1 MAISIVLFVVLGSVL
16 EGIPVI
22 VLFGPLLF
30 PMAHQVGIHEVHYAM
45 VAILAMGVGLFA
57 PPFGVGYYVACAIG
71 RCNPDDG
78 MRHIW
83 RYLAALMV
91 GLRSSPRCPG
101 FPSASCEEHD
111 KEDNEHAHDQTVLLE
126 RLWRSAAPLLPRY
139 ARAAEFSWKF
149 AHTAPLAFPLHIRLA
164 EAAEQIGKDSNGR
177 MELQIFP
184 DAQLGGDNDLL
195 SQARSGAIEF
205 CQPTGQIL
213 ASILPVTAISALGFA
228 WSDYSTRCGRRWM
241 AISAAYVRTQIAAK
255 AGLVAME
262 RMWDL
267 GFRQITTSTKPI
279 RTADDLVGLKIR
291 TPVAPSLVTLFKT
304 LKAAPLSMQFT
315 EVYSALQTH
324 IADAQ
329 ENPLTLI
336 KVTKLYEVQ
345 KYCSLTN
352 HVWDGH
358 WCAATPPPGRACRM
372 I

>member
-1 MAISIVLFVVLGSVL
+1 MTRTTRR
-16 EGIPVI
+16 
-22 VLFGPLLF
+22 
-30 PMAHQVGIHEVHYAM
+30 
-45 VAILAMGVGLFA
+45 GL
-57 PPFGVGYYVACAIG
+57 IG
-71 RCNPDDG
+71 G
-78 MRHIW
+78 A
-83 RYLAALMV
+83 LAAPWV
-91 GLRSSPRCPG
+91 
-101 FPSASCEEHD
+101 A
-111 KEDNEHAHDQTVLLE
+111 
-126 RLWRSAAPLLPRY
+126 RY
-139 ARAAEFSWKF
+139 ARAAEYSWKF
-149 AHTAPLAFPLHIRLA
+149 AHTAPLTFALHIRLA

-184 DAQLGGDNDLL
+184 DAQLGGDNDLM
-195 SQARSGAIEF
+195 SQARAGAIEF

-228 WSDYSTRCGRRWM
+228 WSDYSKVWPAMDGDLGK
-241 AISAAYVRTQIAAK
+241 YVRAQIAAK
-255 AGLVAME
+255 AGLVAMD

-279 RTADDLVGLKIR
+279 KTADDLVGLKIR
-291 TPVAPSLVTLFKT
+291 VPVAPSLVTLFKT

-336 KVTKLYEVQ
+336 KVTKLFEVQ

-358 WCAATPPPGRACRM
+358 WMCCNAAAWKGLPDDLKEIVARNLNAAALRERDDIAKGDRSVQADLEKAGLAFNTAETQSFRDGLKSGGFYKDWRAKLGDEPWE
-372 I
+372 ILEKYAGKLG

>member
-1 MAISIVLFVVLGSVL
+1 MTTTRRRLLGGVL
-16 EGIPVI
+16 
-22 VLFGPLLF
+22 
-30 PMAHQVGIHEVHYAM
+30 
-45 VAILAMGVGLFA
+45 
-57 PPFGVGYYVACAIG
+57 
-71 RCNPDDG
+71 
-78 MRHIW
+78 
-83 RYLAALMV
+83 
-91 GLRSSPRCPG
+91 
-101 FPSASCEEHD
+101 
-111 KEDNEHAHDQTVLLE
+111 
-126 RLWRSAAPLLPRY
+126 AAPLVARY
-139 ARAAEFSWKF
+139 AHAAEYSWKF
-149 AHTAPLAFPLHIRLA
+149 AHTAPLTFPFHIRLA
-164 EAAEQIGKDSNGR
+164 EAATQIGKESNGR

-195 SQARSGAIEF
+195 SQARQGAIEF

-228 WSDYSTRCGRRWM
+228 WSDYSKVWPAMDGELG
-241 AISAAYVRTQIAAK
+241 AYIRAQIAAK
-255 AGLVAME
+255 AGLVAMDQ
-262 RMWDL
+262 MWDL

-279 RTADDLVGLKIR
+279 KTASDLVGLKIR
-291 TPVAPSLVTLFKT
+291 VPVAPSLVTLFQT

-358 WCAATPPPGRACRM
+358 WACCNAAAWKGLPDDLKAIVARNLNEAAKREREDIAANDKVVQADLEKAGLVFNTAETQSFRDGLKEGGFYKYWRDKLGDQAWE
-372 I
+372 ILEKYAGKLG

>member
-1 MAISIVLFVVLGSVL
+1 MTTTTRRAL
-16 EGIPVI
+16 
-22 VLFGPLLF
+22 
-30 PMAHQVGIHEVHYAM
+30 
-45 VAILAMGVGLFA
+45 
-57 PPFGVGYYVACAIG
+57 IG
-71 RCNPDDG
+71 G
-78 MRHIW
+78 
-83 RYLAALMV
+83 AL
-91 GLRSSPRCPG
+91 
-101 FPSASCEEHD
+101 
-111 KEDNEHAHDQTVLLE
+111 
-126 RLWRSAAPLLPRY
+126 AAPLLARR
-139 ARAAEFSWKF
+139 ARAAEYSWKF
-149 AHTAPLAFPLHIRLA
+149 AHTAPLTFPFHIRLA

-195 SQARSGAIEF
+195 SQARAGAIEF

-228 WSDYSTRCGRRWM
+228 WPDYAKVWPAMDGDLGKY
-241 AISAAYVRTQIAAK
+241 IRTQIAAK
-255 AGLVAME
+255 SGLVAMD

-267 GFRQITTSTKPI
+267 GFRQITTSNRPI
-279 RTADDLVGLKIR
+279 RNADDLVGLKIR
-291 TPVAPSLVTLFKT
+291 VPVAPSLVTLFKT

-324 IADAQ
+324 IADGQ

-358 WCAATPPPGRACRM
+358 WLCCNAAAWKGLPDDLKAIVARNLNAAALRERDDIAKGDTLGAGGSRKGWAGVQHRRDAELPRRAEGGRVLQGVARQARRRAVGDPGAIRGRAGIKATTGSPQRHEGTKEGRARGSRSM
-372 I
+372 LLRVFVSSW

>member
-1 MAISIVLFVVLGSVL
+1 MTTTRRS
-16 EGIPVI
+16 
-22 VLFGPLLF
+22 LL
-30 PMAHQVGIHEVHYAM
+30 
-45 VAILAMGVGLFA
+45 
-57 PPFGVGYYVACAIG
+57 IG
-71 RCNPDDG
+71 
-78 MRHIW
+78 
-83 RYLAALMV
+83 AL
-91 GLRSSPRCPG
+91 
-101 FPSASCEEHD
+101 
-111 KEDNEHAHDQTVLLE
+111 
-126 RLWRSAAPLLPRY
+126 AAPLVARY
-139 ARAAEFSWKF
+139 AHAAEYAWKF
-149 AHTAPLAFPLHIRLA
+149 AHTSPLTFPFHIRLA
-164 EAAEQIGKDSNGR
+164 EAAAQIGKESNGR

-195 SQARSGAIEF
+195 SQARQGAIEF

-228 WSDYSTRCGRRWM
+228 WSDYSKVWPAMDGELG
-241 AISAAYVRTQIAAK
+241 AYIRSQIAAK
-255 AGLVAME
+255 AGLVAMDQ
-262 RMWDL
+262 MWDL

-279 RTADDLVGLKIR
+279 KTASDLVGLKIR
-291 TPVAPSLVTLFKT
+291 VPVAPSLVTLFQT

-358 WCAATPPPGRACRM
+358 WACCNAAAWKGLPDDLKAIVARNLNEAAKREREDIAANDKVVQADLEKTGLVFNAAETQSFRDGLKQGGFYKYWRDKLGEQPWEILEKYAGKLG
-372 I
+372 

>member
-1 MAISIVLFVVLGSVL
+1 MPTITRRRLVTA
-16 EGIPVI
+16 
-22 VLFGPLLF
+22 
-30 PMAHQVGIHEVHYAM
+30 A
-45 VAILAMGVGLFA
+45 
-57 PPFGVGYYVACAIG
+57 
-71 RCNPDDG
+71 
-78 MRHIW
+78 
-83 RYLAALMV
+83 LAAPFV
-91 GLRSSPRCPG
+91 AR
-101 FPSASCEEHD
+101 
-111 KEDNEHAHDQTVLLE
+111 HAH
-126 RLWRSAAPLLPRY
+126 
-139 ARAAEFSWKF
+139 AAEYSWKF
-149 AHTAPLAFPLHIRLA
+149 AHTAPLTFPFHIRLA
-164 EAAEQIGKDSNGR
+164 EAAAQIAKDSNGR

-195 SQARSGAIEF
+195 SQARQGAIEF

-228 WSDYSTRCGRRWM
+228 WSDYSKVWPAMDGELG
-241 AISAAYVRTQIAAK
+241 AYIRGQIAAK
-255 AGLVAME
+255 AGLVAMD

-279 RTADDLVGLKIR
+279 KSAADLEGLKIR
-291 TPVAPSLVTLFKT
+291 EPVAPSLVTLFKT

-358 WCAATPPPGRACRM
+358 WFVCNAAAWQGLPDDLKEIVARNLNAAALREREDIAKGDKSVQAELEKAGLVFNSAETQSFRDGLKDGGFYKDWRAKLGDEPWAILERYAGKLG
-372 I
+372 

>member
-1 MAISIVLFVVLGSVL
+1 MTTTRRRLLLG
-16 EGIPVI
+16 
-22 VLFGPLLF
+22 
-30 PMAHQVGIHEVHYAM
+30 
-45 VAILAMGVGLFA
+45 
-57 PPFGVGYYVACAIG
+57 
-71 RCNPDDG
+71 
-78 MRHIW
+78 
-83 RYLAALMV
+83 AL
-91 GLRSSPRCPG
+91 
-101 FPSASCEEHD
+101 
-111 KEDNEHAHDQTVLLE
+111 
-126 RLWRSAAPLLPRY
+126 AAPLVARY
-139 ARAAEFSWKF
+139 ARAAEYSWKF
-149 AHTAPLAFPLHIRLA
+149 AHTAPLTFPFHIRLA
-164 EAAEQIGKDSNGR
+164 EAAAQIGKELNGR

-195 SQARSGAIEF
+195 SQARQGAIEF

-228 WSDYSTRCGRRWM
+228 WSDYSKVWPAMDGELG
-241 AISAAYVRTQIAAK
+241 AYIRGQIAAK
-255 AGLVAME
+255 SGLVAMDQ
-262 RMWDL
+262 MWDL

-279 RTADDLVGLKIR
+279 KTASDLVGLKIR
-291 TPVAPSLVTLFKT
+291 VPVAPSLVTLFQT

-358 WCAATPPPGRACRM
+358 WACCNAASWKGLPEDLKAIVARSLNEAAKREREDIAANDKVVQADLEKAGLVFNAAETQSFRDGLKQGGFYKYWRDKLGDQPWEILEKYAGKLG
-372 I
+372 